1 MREWSFKKAVTIRTY
16 RDYHPI
22 PVPLN
27 LLSQPVLALCR
38 DSEQVNEQ
46 NEELL
51 ERKVGDMC
59 INICFMSAHEGMK
72 TRTRTS
78 CNLFSHSW
86 RVRYLSVRL
95 SCSLKIF
102 CLLFSF
108 LFVCLF
114 VFFLGGGIRLHH

>member
-46 NEELL
+46 DEELL

-59 INICFMSAHEGMK
+59 MSIYFMSAQEGMK
-72 TRTRTS
+72 TK
-78 CNLFSHSW
+78 NKL
-86 RVRYLSVRL
+86 
-95 SCSLKIF
+95 
-102 CLLFSF
+102 
-108 LFVCLF
+108 
-114 VFFLGGGIRLHH
+114 